1 MKEYSLISI
10 DEIKNVPL
18 SEIVN
23 QYNEAITTIWHKD
36 RIINKLKE
44 ENEMLYKAYEDVSNE
59 LYG

>member
-1 MKEYSLISI
+1 MKEYLLISI

-36 RIINKLKE
+36 RIIDKLKE

>member
-23 QYNEAITTIWHKD
+23 QYNEAITTLWHKD
-36 RIINKLKE
+36 RIIDKLKE